1 MTANTKAKRD
11 WSARLSLVRVG
22 DAISLRSLCVWILA
36 ACSTTDVASQTQP
49 PPVAEY
55 GIKEAEPRTGSR
67 IRKAVV
73 GPTSIPVNLSYDQ
86 LSPETQAR
94 FKQNYE
100 EMAEGDEPPFPR
112 GGLKE
117 VLEPIHKAQSKLLVR
132 GDLFLTA
139 KVDASG
145 VAQSVTA
152 IGSPSP
158 EMTKVASHVLML
170 TKFKPAMCS
179 GQPCSMEFPLRMR
192 FKVN

>member
-1 MTANTKAKRD
+1 MASNTKARHIG
-11 WSARLSLVRVG
+11 SEILSFGRVG
-22 DAISLRSLCVWILA
+22 LA
-36 ACSTTDVASQTQP
+36 MLNRTICATIVSACFVTTVASQTQP

-67 IRKAVV
+67 IRKTAV
-73 GPTSIPVNLSYDQ
+73 GPTSIPINLSYDQ
-86 LSPETQAR
+86 LSPHSQAK

-100 EMAEGDEPPFPR
+100 DMAEGDEPPFPE
-112 GGLKE
+112 GGLKV
-117 VLEPIHKAQSKLLVR
+117 VLEPIHKLQSKLLVR

-158 EMTKVASHVLML
+158 EMTKLASHVLML